1 LTETIKNGLLKITK
15 NTKGCEMIIR
25 EFNLLDPRNR
35 GKEEEIKQRFIEIF
49 KSVRNPVVFQRST
62 STEDYVSFKQKSGVV
77 EYRLIAS
84 WNECLG
90 VKCDLKK
97 IERSKK

>member
-1 LTETIKNGLLKITK
+1 
-15 NTKGCEMIIR
+15 MIIR

-35 GKEEEIKQRFIEIF
+35 GKEEILKQRFFEIF
-49 KSVRNPVVFQRST
+49 KSVREPVVFHRST
-62 STEDYVSFKQKSGVV
+62 STEDYVAFKQKGGAV

-84 WNECLG
+84 WSDCLA

-97 IERSKK
+97 LEHEK